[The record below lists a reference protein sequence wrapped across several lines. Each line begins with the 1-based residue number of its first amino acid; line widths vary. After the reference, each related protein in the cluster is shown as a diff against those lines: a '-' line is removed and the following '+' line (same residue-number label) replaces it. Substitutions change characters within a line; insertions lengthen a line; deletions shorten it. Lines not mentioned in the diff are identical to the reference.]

1 MQQLVMGGS
10 CPANHLGWPSMSD
23 FMGMKE
29 RRNSGEGG
37 MNWARERV
45 MALACAGKWIWRMV
59 TKRFWF
65 SKNNAFHW
73 LKPQLL
79 LMQLLIILPLIPSF
93 LVCMIQTYV
102 NTSNGASLRW
112 EQCCVKKT
120 RLMGA
125 GDWSWKPFCPWDPL
139 CILKQLLERGV
150 RYLSLVAPRR
160 QDWGKWCCFLSCNV
174 LSYKTWS
181 QWPVFFLVK
190 CSVCEKAAES
200 GVLWVVFKHMP

>member
-10 CPANHLGWPSMSD
+10 CPANHLGWPCTPD

-29 RRNSGEGG
+29 SRNCGERGL
-37 MNWARERV
+37 NWTRERV

-65 SKNNAFHW
+65 SKNAAFRW

-112 EQCCVKKT
+112 ERHRVKET
-120 RLMGA
+120 RLTGA
-125 GDWSWKPFCPWDPL
+125 GDLSWKPFCPWDPL
-139 CILKQLLERGV
+139 CIPKQLLEWEV
-150 RYLSLVAPRR
+150 RYLCLVVPRR
-160 QDWGKWCCFLSCNV
+160 EVCGKWCCFLSLQCP
-174 LSYKTWS
+174 L
-181 QWPVFFLVK
+181 L
-190 CSVCEKAAES
+190 
-200 GVLWVVFKHMP
+200 